1 MIILIVHGR
10 YFLKFSIF
18 VSFLKNKACQKFNL
32 LMSCYLAKP
41 IKIKAKT
48 E

>member
-1 MIILIVHGR
+1 MILIVQGK
-10 YFLKFSIF
+10 YFFKVSIF
-18 VSFLKNKACQKFNL
+18 LSFLKSKTNDKFNL